1 MAGREAL
8 ALVLPRVR
16 NNAWFFDTELL
27 LLAHAANVRVEEVG
41 VLWID
46 DRDSRVKVFST
57 IAEMLSGL
65 ARLRLGVASP
75 PALALALALS
85 SSCQEWV

>member
-8 ALVLPRVR
+8 ALLLPRVR

-27 LLAHAANVRVEEVG
+27 CLAHAANVRVEEVG

-46 DRDSRVKVFST
+46 DRDSRVKVLST

-75 PALALALALS
+75 PALALALS